1 MFVPINFPSVFALD
15 QWGLRIGVLVG
26 MALTTFG
33 LMLRCLINYSF
44 LYAII
49 GQTIMSIGQPFIIN
63 ACPKISANWFHQKER
78 IVATSVAAYANIF
91 GVALGCFV
99 PSIFF
104 EDNDV
109 NLPDEAKKH
118 CFKMNLY
125 LTIIAT
131 VIMILSLILFKDKPK
146 NL

>member
-33 LMLRCLINYSF
+33 LMLRCLINF
-44 LYAII
+44 NFIYAII

-63 ACPKISANWFHQKER
+63 ACPKISANWFPQKER

-109 NLPDEAKKH
+109 NLPEEARKH

-131 VIMILSLILFKDKPK
+131 VILVLSLILFKDKPQS
-146 NL
+146 L

>member
-1 MFVPINFPSVFALD
+1 
-15 QWGLRIGVLVG
+15 
-26 MALTTFG
+26 
-33 LMLRCLINYSF
+33 
-44 LYAII
+44 
-49 GQTIMSIGQPFIIN
+49 
-63 ACPKISANWFHQKER
+63 
-78 IVATSVAAYANIF
+78 VAAYANIF

-104 EDNDV
+104 EDDDV

-131 VIMILSLILFKDKPK
+131 VILILSFILFKDKPE
-146 NL
+146 NLIYQ